1 MRDVSIELK
10 PHIGELARVA
20 AVLAQHQV
28 ALRAGT
34 ALVAGGRIVAR
45 FVPSS
50 IEATRRALDAAGIR
64 FEESEVVRVLLE
76 SRAGEL
82 AMLSNRLADAGVG
95 VRAIYVTGTT
105 GSLLELAIVPDNAV
119 HAKHVLDAETPL
131 EG

>member
-20 AVLAQHQV
+20 SVLAQHQV

-45 FVPSS
+45 FVPNS
-50 IEATRRALDAAGIR
+50 IEAARRALDAAGIR
-64 FEESEVVRVLLE
+64 FEEAEIVQVLLE

-82 AMLSNRLADAGVG
+82 AMLSNRLADAGIG

-105 GSLLELAIVPDNAV
+105 RSLLQLALVPDNPA
-119 HAKHVLDAETPL
+119 HAKRVLEV
-131 EG
+131 EGR